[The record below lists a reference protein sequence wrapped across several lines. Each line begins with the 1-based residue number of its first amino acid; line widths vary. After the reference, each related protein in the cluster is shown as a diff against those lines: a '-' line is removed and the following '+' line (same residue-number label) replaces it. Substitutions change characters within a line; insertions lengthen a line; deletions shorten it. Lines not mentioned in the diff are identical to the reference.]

1 MSLRVLYGGTF
12 DPVHA
17 GHIAVAKHAR
27 DVLAAEVALLPAG
40 DPPHK
45 GPTLA
50 SAAQRVAMCDLAIAG
65 IRDLR
70 VDAREAMRDS
80 PSWTFD
86 TLVELREEIGS
97 DLPVALLIGAD
108 SFLSLPTW
116 KEWRA
121 LFDLAH
127 FVVAERP
134 GNALEADAWPT
145 ELLELASARIVHSPD
160 ELHQTAA
167 GSVFM
172 MNQPVFPHSSSE
184 IRARISLGGAWQTWV
199 DPKVADFIESNAL
212 YRQ

>member
-65 IRDLR
+65 IRGLR
-70 VDAREAMRDS
+70 VDAREAMRDT

-86 TLVELREEIGS
+86 TLVELREEIGFA
-97 DLPVALLIGAD
+97 LPVALLIGAD

-121 LFDLAH
+121 LFGLAH

-134 GNALEADAWPT
+134 GNVLQADAWPA
-145 ELLELASARIVHSPD
+145 ELHEVASARIVQTPD
-160 ELHQTAA
+160 ELHQAAA

-172 MNQPVFPHSSSE
+172 MNQAVFPHSSSE
-184 IRARISLGGAWQTWV
+184 IRARIAQGGVWQTWV